1 MSNTTSPSISDD
13 EQVWPHALEFA
24 LTRNYDEDVMSALCV
39 EQDKLIY
46 ELAYKKQLRRLDQF
60 QYGMTEKDTDISSI

>member
-24 LTRNYDEDVMSALCV
+24 LTRKYDEDVMSALCV

-46 ELAYKKQLRRLDQF
+46 ELAYKKQLRRLDRF